1 LPPYGAKDFA
11 ASTELDGGDL
21 VMQFGGR
28 ADGHFRRVVLFHFG
42 TPSLIEVNFVA
53 IIKGA
58 KVQVCDRRTV

>member
-11 ASTELDGGDL
+11 ASTEL
-21 VMQFGGR
+21 
-28 ADGHFRRVVLFHFG
+28 DGHFRRVVLFHFG